1 MNFLEQTIRLFS
13 PATALN
19 RQRAKAQLEAG
30 DKVGYWRVG
39 AQSSTNRKAS
49 GQSLDQ
55 PDSSRNHTDRVTLIR
70 EARWLE
76 ENSSVVKSILRKF
89 RTFSV
94 GRLQYVPRTSS
105 EEANKAIT
113 AYVERWMASAD
124 LTRRHHF
131 RVLAGLGVTSMK
143 RDGDIGYIVSEV
155 PMTPMDEMLKLSPI
169 RLQAIEADR
178 IGSVTNRN
186 GTDTKPFKPLKR
198 NEQDFSGVV
207 IDSMG
212 RPVRYRIYNR
222 STTGETM
229 MPALEVP
236 AQDFLHLFDPTR
248 LDSYRGFSAFDSS
261 ITDIKDLQEIL
272 ACEKISV
279 KYLSSISGVI
289 NNADGSAD
297 QDVSLDSSHSD
308 YSADA
313 DRMKKVEPG
322 AIQYLAEGESFN
334 PVDFNRPSPTF
345 NGFLDTLVR
354 STGLTVGLP
363 FGFIYSW
370 AGQGTAVRMEA
381 AQAAREFEMTQLTL
395 EEKFLYP
402 IVIRVIARGIQ
413 LGHLPVVPDFDAG
426 EWRFPAKV
434 TADVGRESKA
444 IIDEIMAGVTSKTQV
459 CADRGED
466 REMTRAF
473 LRTEAMELVEDAKM
487 VQAASDGVLDL
498 PTAIYMLERRA
509 PNAPSV
515 VPPAA
520 SAESE
525 MEDSPE
531 DDVEDAAEVEDE
543 ESPEDVAEDEAEAE
557 SED

>member
-1 MNFLEQTIRLFS
+1 MKFLEQTIRFFS
-13 PATALN
+13 PSLALQ

-39 AQSSTNRKAS
+39 AQSSTNRKTS
-49 GQSLDQ
+49 GQPLDQ
-55 PDSSRNHTDRVTLIR
+55 PDSSRNHTDRVTLMR

-76 ENSSVVKSILRKF
+76 ENNSVVKSILRKY

-113 AYVERWMASAD
+113 AYVERWMAGAD

-155 PMTPMDEMLKLSPI
+155 PMTPMDEMLRLSPI

-178 IGSVTNRN
+178 IGSIPNRN
-186 GTDTKPFKPLKR
+186 GTDARPFKPLKK

-207 IDSMG
+207 IDGMG
-212 RPVRYRIYNR
+212 KPLRYRIYNR
-222 STTGETM
+222 STTGESM

-248 LDSYRGFSAFDSS
+248 LDSYRGFSAFDAAVP
-261 ITDIKDLQEIL
+261 DVKDLQEIL

-279 KYLSSISGVI
+279 KYLSSISGVV

-297 QDVSLDSSHSD
+297 QDVSLDPSHTD
-308 YSADA
+308 YMSDA
-313 DRMKKVEPG
+313 DKFKKVEPG

-354 STGLTVGLP
+354 STGLSVGLP

-395 EEKFLYP
+395 EEKLLYP
-402 IVIRVIARGIQ
+402 IVLRVIARGIQ
-413 LGHLPVVPDFDAG
+413 LGHLPAVPDFDAG

-444 IIDEIMAGVTSKTQV
+444 LIDETMAGIISKTQIA
-459 CADRGED
+459 ADRGED
-466 REMTRAF
+466 RNIIRGLLRA
-473 LRTEAMELVEDAKM
+473 EAMELVEDAKM
-487 VQAASDGVLDL
+487 VQDASGGVLDL

-509 PNAPSV
+509 PNAPAI
-515 VPPAA
+515 PAPAA
-520 SAESE
+520 APAE
-525 MEDSPE
+525 DVPE
-531 DDVEDAAEVEDE
+531 IEDE
-543 ESPEDVAEDEAEAE
+543 ESPEDEAEDIAEDEAEAG
-557 SED
+557 STD

>member
-1 MNFLEQTIRLFS
+1 
-13 PATALN
+13 
-19 RQRAKAQLEAG
+19 
-30 DKVGYWRVG
+30 
-39 AQSSTNRKAS
+39 
-49 GQSLDQ
+49 
-55 PDSSRNHTDRVTLIR
+55 
-70 EARWLE
+70 
-76 ENSSVVKSILRKF
+76 
-89 RTFSV
+89 
-94 GRLQYVPRTSS
+94 
-105 EEANKAIT
+105 
-113 AYVERWMASAD
+113 
-124 LTRRHHF
+124 
-131 RVLAGLGVTSMK
+131 
-143 RDGDIGYIVSEV
+143 
-155 PMTPMDEMLKLSPI
+155 
-169 RLQAIEADR
+169 
-178 IGSVTNRN
+178 
-186 GTDTKPFKPLKR
+186 
-198 NEQDFSGVV
+198 
-207 IDSMG
+207 
-212 RPVRYRIYNR
+212 
-222 STTGETM
+222 
-229 MPALEVP
+229 
-236 AQDFLHLFDPTR
+236 
-248 LDSYRGFSAFDSS
+248 
-261 ITDIKDLQEIL
+261 
-272 ACEKISV
+272 
-279 KYLSSISGVI
+279 
-289 NNADGSAD
+289 
-297 QDVSLDSSHSD
+297 
-308 YSADA
+308 
-313 DRMKKVEPG
+313 MKKVEPG

-515 VPPAA
+515 VAPTA

>member
-1 MNFLEQTIRLFS
+1 MNLIESTIRLFS
-13 PATALN
+13 PSVAL
-19 RQRAKAQLEAG
+19 QRAKAKAQLEAG
-30 DKVGYWRVG
+30 DKIGYWRVG
-39 AQSSTNRKAS
+39 AQSSTNRKSS
-49 GQSLDQ
+49 GQTLDQ
-55 PDSSRNHTDRVTLIR
+55 PDSGRNHTDRVTLIR

-76 ENSSVVKSILRKF
+76 ENSSVVKSILRKY

-105 EEANKAIT
+105 EEANQAIT

-124 LTRRHHF
+124 LTKRHHF

-155 PMTPMDEMLKLSPI
+155 PMSPLDEMLKLCPI

-178 IGSVTNRN
+178 IGSIPNRH
-186 GTDTKPFKPLKR
+186 GTDAKPFKPLKK

-207 IDSMG
+207 IDALG

-222 STTGETM
+222 MTTGEAMT
-229 MPALEVP
+229 PAVEIP

-248 LDSYRGFSAFDSS
+248 LDSYRGFSAFDSA
-261 ITDIKDLQEIL
+261 ITDIKDMQEIL

-279 KYLSSISGVI
+279 KYLSSISGVV

-297 QDVSLDSSHSD
+297 QDVSLDSSHAGYD
-308 YSADA
+308 ADA
-313 DRMKKVEPG
+313 DRLKKVEPG

-334 PVDFNRPSPTF
+334 AVDYNRPSPTF
-345 NGFLDTLVR
+345 AGFLDTLVR

-395 EEKFLYP
+395 EEKLLYP

-413 LGHLPVVPDFDAG
+413 LGHLPNVPDFDAG

-434 TADVGRESKA
+434 TADVGRESQA
-444 IIDEIMAGVTSKTQV
+444 LIDETMAGLVSKTQV
-459 CADRGED
+459 AADRGED
-466 REMTRAF
+466 RNIIRSL
-473 LRTEAMELVEDAKM
+473 LRSEAIELITDAKE
-487 VQAASDGVLDL
+487 VQAAADGEIDL
-498 PTAIYMLERRA
+498 PTAIYMLERRG
-509 PNAPSV
+509 PNAPAI
-515 VPPAA
+515 PAPAA
-520 SAESE
+520 AA
-525 MEDSPE
+525 PATPAGGRAPAPA
-531 DDVEDAAEVEDE
+531 DDDDE
-543 ESPEDVAEDEAEAE
+543 ED
-557 SED
+557 

>member
-1 MNFLEQTIRLFS
+1 MSFIEQTIRFFS
-13 PATALN
+13 PATALQ

-39 AQSSTNRKAS
+39 AQSSTNRRAS
-49 GQSLDQ
+49 GQTLDQ

-76 ENSSVVKSILRKF
+76 ENSSVVKSILRKY

-113 AYVERWMASAD
+113 AYVERWMASCD

-155 PMTPMDEMLKLSPI
+155 PMTPLDEMLKISPI

-178 IGSVTNRN
+178 IGSIPNRN

-198 NEQDFSGVV
+198 GEQDFSGVV

-212 RPVRYRIYNR
+212 RPIRYRIYNR
-222 STTGETM
+222 STTGEMM

-236 AQDFLHLFDPTR
+236 AQEFLHLFDPTR
-248 LDSYRGFSAFDSS
+248 LDSYRGFSAFDAA

-297 QDVSLDSSHSD
+297 QDVSLDTTHSD
-308 YSADA
+308 YMSEA
-313 DRMKKVEPG
+313 DRLKKVEPG

-363 FGFIYSW
+363 FGFIYNW

-402 IVIRVIARGIQ
+402 IVMRVIARGIQ
-413 LGHLPVVPDFDAG
+413 LGHLPAVADFDAG

-434 TADVGRESKA
+434 TADIGRESKA
-444 IIDEIMAGVTSKTQV
+444 LIDETMAGIISKTQIA
-459 CADRGED
+459 ADRGED
-466 REMTRAF
+466 RNIIRSLLRA
-473 LRTEAMELVEDAKM
+473 EAMELVEDAKM
-487 VQAASDGVLDL
+487 VQDASGGVLDL

-509 PNAPSV
+509 PNAPAI
-515 VPPAA
+515 PAPAA
-520 SAESE
+520 PAPE

-543 ESPEDVAEDEAEAE
+543 ASPEDIAEDEAEAG
-557 SED
+557 STD